1 MFISSLKKII
11 RITEKKDLQILLII
25 FLLTFANMAIETIG
39 IAMVIPLLSFLT
51 DSNFLDNY
59 EIINNLVFS
68 IFKNNEQISYLY
80 FSLIFLILLFV
91 IKFFFVIIFNKIK
104 FYFIYSVSINLQY
117 RMLKKYMFS
126 NWEFLTN
133 NNSAFLIRNI
143 QSEIGLM
150 KGQVYQP
157 LIDLFSE
164 IILSL
169 GITVLLV
176 LYEPKLS
183 LILLIV
189 FGTSGLLINLIFRK
203 KLNNL
208 SVERLKYAG
217 DALKSLMETFSIIK
231 EIKIYNKYNFFL
243 EKYNYLNRFHANI
256 IMRVSNINLYP
267 RNFLEMISVILLS
280 TLIVLSLK
288 SGISFDK
295 LLVLIG
301 LYVASAYKLL
311 PSLNKILSGIQN
323 LRIGEKVLDNIYDQ
337 LENKNFIEENN
348 LLDNNEIKFEKE
360 IFLKNFSFNFKK
372 GSQKIISNANLK
384 IGKNENIGIVGK
396 SGVGKSTTINFILG
410 LLSPTEGQLLVD
422 GIEINSASLNWRKKI
437 GYIGQSFNL
446 LDDDIYQNIL
456 FGYPRDENNLIKAK
470 KLIDKCELNELEKNL
485 NLQKNKSLG
494 EKASKLSGGEIQRIG
509 IARAL
514 FNSPEVLIMDEAT
527 NSLDKLTEKKILDM
541 IYKLSQKITLI
552 MISHNIENLNRCD
565 KVFELIDKKI
575 RILK

>member
-11 RITEKKDLQILLII
+11 RITEKKDFQILLII

>member
-1 MFISSLKKII
+1 
-11 RITEKKDLQILLII
+11 
-25 FLLTFANMAIETIG
+25 MAIETIG

-68 IFKNNEQISYLY
+68 IFKNNQQISYLY
-80 FSLIFLILLFV
+80 FSLIFLIFLFV
-91 IKFFFVIIFNKIK
+91 IKFFFIIIFNKIK
-104 FYFIYSVSINLQY
+104 FYFIYSVSTNLQY
-117 RMLKKYMFS
+117 RMLKKYIFS
-126 NWEFLTN
+126 NWQFLTN

-169 GITVLLV
+169 GITILLV

-217 DALKSLMETFSIIK
+217 DALKSLMETFSTIK

-243 EKYNYLNRFHANI
+243 KKYNYLNKFHANI

-280 TLIVLSLK
+280 TLIVLSLN

-337 LENKNFIEENN
+337 LENKNFIEDNN

-360 IFLKNFSFNFKK
+360 IFLKNISFNFKK

-384 IGKNENIGIVGK
+384 ISKNENIGIVGK

-456 FGYPRDENNLIKAK
+456 FGHPRDENNLIKAK
-470 KLIDKCELNELEKNL
+470 KLIEKCELNELEKNL

-565 KVFELIDKKI
+565 RIFELIDKKI
-575 RILK
+575 QILK

>member
-565 KVFELIDKKI
+565 RVFELIDKKI